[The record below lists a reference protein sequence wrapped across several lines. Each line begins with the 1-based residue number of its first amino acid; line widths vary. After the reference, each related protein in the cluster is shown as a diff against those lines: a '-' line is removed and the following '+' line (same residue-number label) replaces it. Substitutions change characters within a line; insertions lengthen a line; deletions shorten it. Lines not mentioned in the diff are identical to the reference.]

1 MGFCREGRAGDACK
15 VLEEMPENGCLP
27 NLVSYRT
34 LVNGL
39 CDQGMLD
46 EAKGYMEQM
55 VGRELSPHF
64 SVFHKLVKGFCNVGK
79 MDQAC
84 AVLSEMLRH
93 GLAPHLDTWV
103 MVVPRICD
111 EDGMEVEDIVGKL
124 GKDGL
129 KSEMRLS
136 EADFSLAGY
145 RTRRILVNTW
155 KA

>member
-39 CDQGMLD
+39 CDQGMLE
-46 EAKGYMEQM
+46 EAKVYMEQM
-55 VGRELSPHF
+55 VGRGLSPHF
-64 SVFHKLVKGFCNVGK
+64 SIFHKLVKGFCNVGK
-79 MDQAC
+79 MDEAY

-93 GLAPHLDTWV
+93 GEAPHLDTWEI
-103 MVVPRICD
+103 VVPRICD
-111 EDGMEVEDIVGKL
+111 EDGMEVEKIVGKV

-129 KSEMRLS
+129 KSEVRVG
-136 EADFSLAGY
+136 EAGFSLDGC
-145 RTRRILVNTW
+145 RTRKIRVNTW
-155 KA
+155 KS